1 MQRIVVIGTPGSGK
15 TTLAQQLAAHFGYPF
30 IELDALFWAPNWT
43 PVEPAQFRRE
53 AEAALSVP
61 QWSVGGNH
69 RIIQDLI
76 WQRADTLIWLD
87 YALPLAMSRLIRR
100 SLRRIISGEEL
111 WSGNR
116 ETWRNVFL
124 QRDSI
129 LLFALQT
136 HRRRR
141 RQFTAE
147 LQQPAYKHLQVH
159 RFRTPQ
165 ATEAWRS
172 ALPYQVSK

>member
-15 TTLAQQLAAHFGYPF
+15 TTLAQQLAAHFSHPF
-30 IELDALFWAPNWT
+30 IELDALFWGPSWT

-76 WQRADTLIWLD
+76 WQRADTVIWLD
-87 YALPLAMSRLIRR
+87 YNLPLVMNRLIRR

-116 ETWRNVFL
+116 ET
-124 QRDSI
+124 
-129 LLFALQT
+129 
-136 HRRRR
+136 
-141 RQFTAE
+141 
-147 LQQPAYKHLQVH
+147 
-159 RFRTPQ
+159 
-165 ATEAWRS
+165 
-172 ALPYQVSK
+172 